1 MVYASIL
8 VHLDLSADSLRR
20 VRLTRELAG
29 LWSARVVGLCAAEPS
44 GGSLLGN
51 APSTLRVQHAARLKD
66 ACDTQ
71 QDHFSMIADGV
82 PLEWRS
88 GTGSPLAFLARNACV
103 ADLVVIG
110 RAAPESAGPDF
121 HLTPHEAVMVVGRPV
136 LVVPPDVERLVADH
150 VVVAWKTG
158 RPAALAVQPGRPA
171 AGLPVRQPS
180 QRAV

>member
-1 MVYASIL
+1 MVVEAVARELVSAHGPFPIASSATAVSPRISPNPTEEAQFDRNQGVSGRAGEAGPLLHYEGRQMVYASIL

-51 APSTLRVQHAARLKD
+51 ATSTLRVQHAARLKD

-88 GTGSPLAFLARNACV
+88 GTGSPLA
-103 ADLVVIG
+103 
-110 RAAPESAGPDF
+110 
-121 HLTPHEAVMVVGRPV
+121 
-136 LVVPPDVERLVADH
+136 
-150 VVVAWKTG
+150 
-158 RPAALAVQPGRPA
+158 
-171 AGLPVRQPS
+171 
-180 QRAV
+180 